1 LTYIKITIKIIIIT
15 PKIKPGSISAPG
27 YSDLLE
33 RHKNFGC
40 HDREDFILL
49 NFSDVPEV
57 NLCVHD
63 GFRHMAPT
71 TIEHFVRI
79 AVVDNNVGERLK
91 HVTALVDIRYFH
103 FLLPQLSF
111 DVLLSV
117 TI

>member
-40 HDREDFILL
+40 HDRGFAFL